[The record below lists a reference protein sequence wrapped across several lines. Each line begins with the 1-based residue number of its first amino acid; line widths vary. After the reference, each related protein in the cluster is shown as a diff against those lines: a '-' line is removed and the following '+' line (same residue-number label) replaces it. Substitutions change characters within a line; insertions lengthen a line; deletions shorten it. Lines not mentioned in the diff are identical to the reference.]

1 MKEIIL
7 YRGINCLNASFQ
19 NLILTNGI
27 LGTEGES
34 WEFYFRN
41 GIKPLIDI
49 NVNDFSGSNEL
60 FPESTSRAVC
70 ACGDEHSA
78 SYYAC
83 IHNKGNF
90 PLVVKF
96 RTEVDYIY
104 IDGRDFLYTVFQ
116 LWDMKSP
123 NNFSKVRQQLR
134 NLFGDSVLQ
143 YFDQC
148 ETEKDHAKRIIYCN
162 YACHDNDVKFSHL
175 NNPTIIKGRYNTL
188 FKSAFIVKAPINKE
202 DILDVFI
209 PVHPSIMPGI
219 TLENVIR

>member
-7 YRGINCLNASFQ
+7 YRGINCLDASFQ

-27 LGTEGES
+27 KGTESES

-41 GIKPLIDI
+41 MIKPLIDF
-49 NVNDFSGSNEL
+49 NVNDYSGSNEL

-70 ACGDEHSA
+70 ACGDELSA

-96 RTEVDYIY
+96 KTDVDDIY
-104 IDGRDFLYTVFQ
+104 VDGWDFLYAVFQ
-116 LWDMKSP
+116 LWDMKSSID
-123 NNFSKVRQQLR
+123 FSKIRQQLR
-134 NLFGDSVLQ
+134 NLFGVPILK

-148 ETEKDHAKRIIYCN
+148 EAEKDHAKRIIYCN
-162 YACHDNDVKFSHL
+162 YACHDNDVKFAHL
-175 NNPTIIKGRYNTL
+175 NNQTIIKGRYNTL

-202 DILDVFI
+202 DILDVFT
-209 PVHPSIMPGI
+209 PRHPSISPGI
-219 TLENVIR
+219 TLEHVIG